1 MATSRPPYSNKLSG
15 QFIDTYVHVKYIA
28 CQNFAAKD
36 ASMQIGDLAAKAGVT
51 PRTIRYYIVERE
63 ERTAGGFRL
72 YSEAQLRR
80 LQIVQ
85 SLKDLGLELEHIRA
99 FFNLKHC
106 NESGGGLARQ
116 LVEHLA
122 EQECR
127 IDERIRQYSLMKE
140 WNRRAIEILSGCFCY
155 TVKVVERDC
164 HHCEVHQGH
173 DEVPVLIECAIYES

>member
-1 MATSRPPYSNKLSG
+1 
-15 QFIDTYVHVKYIA
+15 
-28 CQNFAAKD
+28 
-36 ASMQIGDLAAKAGVT
+36 MQIGDLAAKAGVT
-51 PRTIRYYIVERE
+51 PRTIRYYEELGIVEPE

-85 SLKDLGLELEHIRA
+85 SLKDLGFELEHIRV

-106 NESGGGLARQ
+106 NESGGGLARE
-116 LVEHLA
+116 LVEHLT
-122 EQECR
+122 EQERR

-140 WNRRAIEILSGCFCY
+140 RNRRAIEILSGCFGC

-164 HHCEVHQGH
+164 HHCEVYRRH
-173 DEVPVLIECAIYES
+173 DEVPDLIECAIYES